1 MRNDHFE
8 KAHVQPSE
16 EEKGPLAAESREL
29 VRASERWSDFKRHE
43 RERMA
48 LQVRVEAKAQR
59 QDPLRTAAR
68 HSPFPAEGGGKR
80 QSHPHGGRHTLK
92 QKEKL
97 FSLNSHFF
105 ILASMAISRI

>member
-1 MRNDHFE
+1 MRNNHFE

-29 VRASERWSDFKRHE
+29 VRASERRSDFKWHE

-48 LQVRVEAKAQR
+48 RQLRVEATAQR

-68 HSPFPAEGGGKR
+68 FSPSPAERVGKDNHIHMVGDTPR
-80 QSHPHGGRHTLK
+80 SRNK
-92 QKEKL
+92 
-97 FSLNSHFF
+97 SFF
-105 ILASMAISRI
+105 P